1 MTESDARR
9 DYRPG
14 PLRHVEASPDG
25 SRWALTFVR
34 DFTHSAP
41 ALWTALTDPGE
52 LPQWAPYTADRDL
65 GSVGPATL
73 IMIDGRDRIE
83 LDGTVTRAD
92 APHVLEHGWGDDVL
106 LWTVEA
112 TDAGTRLTL
121 RHTLDDQRTT
131 AMTAAGWHMCLDVA
145 EALLD
150 GNPIGPIV
158 GADAMNYGWR
168 ELNEQ
173 YSERLG
179 VEPIDPT
186 LQ

>member
-14 PLRHVEASPDG
+14 PLRHVEARPDG
-25 SRWALTFVR
+25 TRWALTFVR
-34 DFTHSAP
+34 EFTHSP
-41 ALWTALTDPGE
+41 STLWTALTDPGE
-52 LPQWAPYTADRDL
+52 LPLWAPYTADRNL
-65 GSVGPATL
+65 GTVGPATL
-73 IMIDGRDRIE
+73 IMVDGQNRTE

-92 APHVLEHGWGDDVL
+92 SPHVLEHAWGDDVL
-106 LWTVEA
+106 LWTIDE

-121 RHTLDDQRTT
+121 RHTLDDQHTA

-145 EALLD
+145 DALLD

-158 GADAMNYGWR
+158 GAEAMNYGWR

-173 YSERLG
+173 YSTRLG